1 MVQTKGFTPRAGNF
15 LRTPEESHQRS
26 APRGMPPTREKKRR
40 ESVSC
45 ASRALRGTAP
55 TGHPWPGSARPA
67 SMPVVPL
74 RSLRCSAACRGDER
88 QKQSTATSKAKAT
101 TQRHAPRGAV
111 LLILQLPLLRTLDPL
126 KRAEHR
132 RPWRTGSEGG
142 EAGCR
147 SLFAAPGMARRKAP
161 SWPRSTGH
169 RIALLFLA
177 IRRSAGGALP
187 LESDPRDSAEWFG
200 EAQRVREAGDTESVG
215 MRDEAA
221 FPTYGAT

>member
-1 MVQTKGFTPRAGNF
+1 
-15 LRTPEESHQRS
+15 
-26 APRGMPPTREKKRR
+26 MPPTREKQRR
-40 ESVSC
+40 ESVPC
-45 ASRALRGTAP
+45 ASHALRGTAP

-74 RSLRCSAACRGDER
+74 RALRCSAACRGDER
-88 QKQSTATSKAKAT
+88 QKQNTAESKTKA
-101 TQRHAPRGAV
+101 AV
-111 LLILQLPLLRTLDPL
+111 LLILLLPLLLLRLWTLDPL

-147 SLFAAPGMARRKAP
+147 CLFAAPRMARRKAP
-161 SWPRSTGH
+161 SGPRSTGH

-187 LESDPRDSAEWFG
+187 FGDFSLGVQGKVTRATARNGSVKPKES
-200 EAQRVREAGDTESVG
+200 G
-215 MRDEAA
+215 MRAHRIRRDAL
-221 FPTYGAT
+221 